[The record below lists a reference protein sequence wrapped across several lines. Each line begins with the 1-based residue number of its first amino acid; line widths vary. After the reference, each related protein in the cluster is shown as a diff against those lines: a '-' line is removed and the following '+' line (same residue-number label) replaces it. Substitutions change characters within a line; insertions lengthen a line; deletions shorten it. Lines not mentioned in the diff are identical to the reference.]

1 MTASRYRKTLFFSL
15 FMIMALSLQFSTSN
29 QHKTSLTALLEEQQ
43 PGMTFSPNIVTQIDD
58 LNLNI
63 EFIGYD
69 QTYINETYIANTV
82 DLEFTHTPS
91 IPSTE
96 LEFDI
101 NFNYRSEANRSALEE
116 HIKSIAING
125 TDTGYEIDLELL
137 QEDLLSGNR
146 SNIFVPRDGMS
157 IDAESV
163 EEYLYQN
170 FFEDAQGSEPG
181 YTLFLMNYSNLDSL
195 DHELEHWY
203 DVEGIGMDSNET
215 IDYWYSSYTNI
226 SKRAAQGWGG
236 KYRFC
241 YLDLSARAW
250 YLDYVKTAWTS
261 LGPGSQFYLTYPD
274 LDNLTQTFD
283 IETGPGYNML
293 NYYITQW
300 INSYVGKVFSGPIYD
315 NPPLG
320 TTYSLQVLVLNNLT
334 DNGYPEED
342 LNWVISANRIKDQLE
357 NDMFWLDWNVE
368 IVWVELTDHPDL
380 FDYIQD
386 NVHNGINGRY
396 IEVMGGSTP
405 LFYILQNQLSTN
417 FDMHAADV
425 VLPCYFF
432 LTDDIAFTY
441 YGTSFA
447 GLGGMGWEIL
457 LGTQFSLFDNGTI
470 GEPRR
475 GYSRVMIHELGHSLG
490 LPHPH
495 DGSYGWGASYIA
507 EVMSYFA
514 INAGFSQFYI
524 DGVART
530 HANYHFY
537 QAEIEYADAID
548 LFAQLGAPSH
558 VEELLDEID
567 QLLDTVPGLY
577 AQMDY
582 SGAANASIVARN
594 LLIEFGI
601 EITNTTVA
609 NNIALIAGI
618 LLPTLITLVIGNLW
632 KKRKK

>member
-1 MTASRYRKTLFFSL
+1 MV
-15 FMIMALSLQFSTSN
+15 MALSIQFGTSN
-29 QHKTSLTALLEEQQ
+29 QHKTTLTVLLEEQK
-43 PGMTFSPNIVTQIDD
+43 PGMTFTPNITTQIDD

-63 EFIGYD
+63 EFLGFD
-69 QTYINETYIANTV
+69 QTYINETYITETV
-82 DLEFTHTPS
+82 DLEFEHTPS
-91 IPSTE
+91 VPSAI

-116 HIKSIAING
+116 YIRSIAVNG
-125 TDTGYEIDLELL
+125 TDTGYEIDIELL
-137 QEDLLSGNR
+137 QEDLATGER

-157 IDAESV
+157 IDAFDV

-195 DHELEHWY
+195 DHTLEHWY
-203 DVEGIGMDSNET
+203 DVEGTGMDSNET
-215 IDYWYSSYTNI
+215 IDYWYSSYANI

-241 YLDLSARAW
+241 YLDLSSRAW
-250 YLDYVKTAWTS
+250 YLDFVKTAWS
-261 LGPGSQFYLTYPD
+261 SMGIGSQFYYSYPD

-283 IETGPGYNML
+283 IETTEGYNMV

-315 NPPLG
+315 NPPMG
-320 TTYSLQVLVLNNLT
+320 TTYSLQILVLNNLT
-334 DNGYPEED
+334 DNGFPEDD
-342 LNWVISANRIKDQLE
+342 LQWVISANRIKDQLE
-357 NDMFWLDWNVE
+357 TDMPWLNWDIE

-380 FDYIQD
+380 FDYIQN
-386 NVHNGINGRY
+386 NVREGINGRY
-396 IEVMGGSTP
+396 IDVMSGSPLP
-405 LFYILQNQLSTN
+405 LFYMLQNQLGTN
-417 FDMHAADV
+417 FNMHAADV

-432 LTDDIAFTY
+432 LTDDISFTY

-457 LGTQFSLFDNGTI
+457 LGTQYSIFDNATI

-495 DGSYGWGASYIA
+495 DGSWGWGASYVA

-514 INAGFSQFYI
+514 INDGFSQFYI

-537 QAEIEYADAID
+537 EADIEYLDAID
-548 LFAQLGAPSH
+548 LFAQLGAPAH
-558 VEELLDEID
+558 VEQLLDDID
-567 QLLDTVPGLY
+567 QLLDTVPGMY
-577 AQMDY
+577 QQMDY
-582 SGAANASIVARN
+582 SGAANASIVARE
-594 LLIEFGI
+594 LLELFNI
-601 EITNTTVA
+601 EIIKTTTEPSG
-609 NNIALIAGI
+609 IPLIAGI
-618 LLPTLITLVIGNLW
+618 LLPTLVTLVIGNLW
-632 KKRKK
+632 KRKKR